1 MKHDIAEHLLPQIKP
16 VADDQ
21 PLLARWQQLTQ
32 QANQYFRLEQNAAA
46 FPLYQQALTLA
57 EQLLQLPL
65 QDSSL
70 AALVI
75 SRHNLA
81 DCYLQL
87 AQPLAAATELCQAW
101 QQLHSCAARLG
112 LQQQSMLL
120 PHLQRCRLEL
130 QAFLQQHGEHPAIRA
145 LLQQPPP
152 ALSMH

>member
-1 MKHDIAEHLLPQIKP
+1 MKSEVVEYISPEVTKVEQEL
-16 VADDQ
+16 

-46 FPLYQQALTLA
+46 LPLYQQALALA
-57 EQLLQLPL
+57 EQLLQQPL
-65 QDSSL
+65 QGSSL

-101 QQLHSCAARLG
+101 QQLHCCAARLTQ
-112 LQQQSMLL
+112 QQQSMLL
-120 PHLQRCRLEL
+120 PHLLRCRLEL

-145 LLQQPPP
+145 LLQQPLP
-152 ALSMH
+152 AFTMH